1 MEKMY
6 ISGNMDKSLIRKNPI
21 TAISMEKDDL
31 FMLLKDGLSP
41 FVADEMYERNEPID
55 PDELLDIALCEQH
68 GAFPF
73 DQLYQDIQAAV
84 KVDPLD
90 VRIDDTDT
98 CRNGI
103 PAIQINLR
111 GEEGA
116 EIAVLVY
123 WDGKTFRGYVPMYGN
138 NINPLLNC
146 VYGLEGDAD
155 PDLYLGKTY
164 AMQAWG
170 PYTPH
175 FKESEEFLPQ
185 DKTVQITLTKD
196 NYPAV
201 EWLRF
206 RPNAEACADDF
217 YANVTSGGHLSREE
231 AWELSATVAIEK
243 N

>member
-1 MEKMY
+1 MY
-6 ISGNMDKSLIRKNPI
+6 IYGNMDKSLIRKNPI

-41 FVADEMYERNEPID
+41 FVADERFFEDGEPID
-55 PDELLDIALCEQH
+55 PDDLLTIALCEQP

-73 DQLYQDIQAAV
+73 AQLYQDIQTAV
-84 KVDPLD
+84 KVNPLG
-90 VRIDDTDT
+90 VRIDYTDI

-116 EIAVLVY
+116 EVAVLVY
-123 WDGKTFRGYVPMYGN
+123 WDGKAFRGYVPMYGN
-138 NINPLLNC
+138 NINPFVNR

-155 PDLYLGKTY
+155 TDLYLGKTY
-164 AMQAWG
+164 AVQAWG
-170 PYTPH
+170 PYTSL
-175 FKESEEFLPQ
+175 FKESEEFLPR

-196 NYPAV
+196 NYPTV

-217 YANVTSGGHLSREE
+217 YTNVSSGGYLSREE
-231 AWELSATVAIEK
+231 AWELSATVATEK

>member
-1 MEKMY
+1 MY
-6 ISGNMDKSLIRKNPI
+6 IYGNMDKSLIRKNPI

-41 FVADEMYERNEPID
+41 FVVDERFFEDGEPID
-55 PDELLDIALCEQH
+55 PDDLLTIALCEQP

-73 DQLYQDIQAAV
+73 ARLYQDIQTAV
-84 KVDPLD
+84 KVNPLG
-90 VRIDDTDT
+90 VRIDYTDI

-116 EIAVLVY
+116 EVAVLVY
-123 WDGKTFRGYVPMYGN
+123 WDGKAFRGYVPMYGN
-138 NINPLLNC
+138 NINPFVNR

-155 PDLYLGKTY
+155 TDLYLGKTY
-164 AMQAWG
+164 AVQAWG
-170 PYTPH
+170 PYTSL

-196 NYPAV
+196 NYPTV

-217 YANVTSGGHLSREE
+217 YANVSSGGYLSREE
-231 AWELSATVAIEK
+231 AWELSATVATEK